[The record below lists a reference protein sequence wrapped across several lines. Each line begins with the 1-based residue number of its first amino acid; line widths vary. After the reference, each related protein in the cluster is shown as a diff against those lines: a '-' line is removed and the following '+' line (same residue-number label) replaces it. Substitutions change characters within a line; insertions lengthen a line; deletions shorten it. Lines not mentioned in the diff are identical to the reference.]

1 MKKIILLTSFLLFY
15 TSIKSQNLEFFT
27 DFNIGLVSHQPLKK
41 FHNDLVN
48 EIPFNN
54 IEATDIFKYNYGF
67 TVGLKVKSI
76 NTSFFFSNR
85 VSGAKSSTSDFSGLI
100 RVTNELKGFSFG
112 GIYEQEIKKFTKGN
126 LYLGFKGNITLSK
139 FNLESETRISS
150 LNLDSFNFN
159 STDFGAGTL
168 IIYKYPIGFMFLR
181 AFIGVDIYF
190 GGKLKFKEI
199 EDAHLTFNN
208 GNKVTTG
215 WSGVN
220 TGIGLSIPL

>member
-1 MKKIILLTSFLLFY
+1 MKKLLLLTLFLLFY

-27 DFNIGLVSHQPLKK
+27 DFNIGLLSHQPLKK

-54 IEATDIFKYNYGF
+54 IETTDSFKYNYGF
-67 TVGLKVKSI
+67 NVGLKVKSI

-85 VSGAKSSTSDFSGLI
+85 VSGAKSSTSDFSGLV

-112 GIYEQEIKKFTKGN
+112 GIYEKEIKEFTRGN
-126 LYLGFKGNITLSK
+126 LYLGFKGMITLSK

-150 LNLDSFNFN
+150 VNLDSFNFN
-159 STDFGAGTL
+159 STDFGIGAL
-168 IIYKYPIGFMFLR
+168 ITYKYPIGFMFLR
-181 AFIGVDIYF
+181 AYVGVDIYL
-190 GGKLKFKEI
+190 GGKLKFEEI
-199 EDAHLTFNN
+199 EGAHLTFND

-215 WSGVN
+215 WSGFN